1 MTFLLAHVCVN
12 TCNAPKI
19 PESRKA
25 CAFVSLLGTD
35 LLLTITSL
43 VVGILGLTA
52 VLNLPVA
59 ASGTFVAIGI
69 AIPVIYAAL
78 FIIECCN

>member
-1 MTFLLAHVCVN
+1 MTLPITNYIVN
-12 TCNAPKI
+12 NCKVSRADNEAPL
-19 PESRKA
+19 A
-25 CAFVSLLGTD
+25 CALGSFD

-69 AIPVIYAAL
+69 AIPVIYAAKYFGTL
-78 FIIECCN
+78 CNK

>member
-1 MTFLLAHVCVN
+1 MTLPLTMALMSCG
-12 TCNAPKI
+12 APPPPCDKV
-19 PESRKA
+19 
-25 CAFVSLLGTD
+25 CAFVSMVGTD
-35 LLLTITSL
+35 ILLTITSL

-78 FIIECCN
+78 FILDKCT